1 MATTL
6 DETISRQTYSPV
18 TWLLSRQTFWVFIA
32 AVLACLLLSLVTDT
46 FATKQNIFNVTRNFS
61 FIAIA
66 ALGVTTVIITGGID
80 LSVGSVMG
88 LSAVI
93 LGITM
98 NAGYSIWAGLGG
110 ALAAA
115 LAVGLFNGLLIAYL
129 RMPPFVVT
137 LGMLVIARSLGQVA
151 SNNKM
156 VFQFGPDGDK
166 LLKLGGGSYQ
176 LSLGEYAVN
185 VPNPVIA
192 LVLLTALTGFLL
204 RWTRWGCHVFAVG
217 GNEKAA
223 RLTGVPVRRIKI
235 SVYVFSAVIAGIA
248 GVLMAGWLGGVT
260 QNLGEGAELRVIA
273 ATVIGGAN
281 LMGGSGTAVGG
292 IVGAALIEVIRN
304 SLTLLGISTF
314 WQGTF
319 IGSCILVAVMLHC
332 VRGLRETED

>member
-1 MATTL
+1 MAATL
-6 DETISRQTYSPV
+6 DDTINRQTYSPV

-32 AVLACLLLSLVTDT
+32 AVIACVVLSQVTDT

-88 LSAVI
+88 LSAII

-98 NAGYSIWAGLGG
+98 NAGHSIWMGIGA

-115 LAVGLFNGLLIAYL
+115 LLVGLVNGALVAYV

-156 VFQFGPDGDK
+156 VFQFGPDHDR
-166 LLKLGGGSYQ
+166 LLWLGGGSYH
-176 LSLGEYAVN
+176 G

-192 LVLLTALTGFLL
+192 LVVLTALTGFLL
-204 RWTRWGCHVFAVG
+204 RWTKWGCHVFAVG

-235 SVYVFSAVIAGIA
+235 SVYVFCALIAGFS

-281 LMGGSGTAVGG
+281 LMGGSGTALGG
-292 IVGAALIEVIRN
+292 VVGAALIEVIRN

-319 IGSCILVAVMLHC
+319 IGSCILIAVMLHC
-332 VRGLRETED
+332 VKNLGQSEE

>member
-1 MATTL
+1 MATML
-6 DETISRQTYSPV
+6 DETINRQTYSPV
-18 TWLLSRQTFWVFIA
+18 SWLLSRQTFWVFIA
-32 AVLACLLLSLVTDT
+32 AVVACLVLSMVTDT
-46 FATKQNIFNVTRNFS
+46 FATRQNIFNVTRNFS

-98 NAGYSIWAGLGG
+98 NAGYSIWAGIGG

-115 LAVGLFNGLLIAYL
+115 LAVGLFNGLLIAYV

-192 LVLLTALTGFLL
+192 LVLLAALTGFLL

-235 SVYVFSAVIAGIA
+235 SVYVFSAGIA

-281 LMGGSGTAVGG
+281 LMGGSGTAIGG